1 MPQKTQPLDA
11 ETLRRYINREA
22 RINGIRV
29 KSRRKALDLTLEQ
42 TADLAFTTPQT
53 VFKIEEGQIVARD
66 HVRLALAFAL
76 GCEVDELF
84 PNPTR
89 AAVIREVA

>member
-1 MPQKTQPLDA
+1 MATKTPTLDA
-11 ETLRRYINREA
+11 DALRKYVSREA

-29 KSRRKALDLTLEQ
+29 KSRRKALKLTLDQVAE
-42 TADLAFTTPQT
+42 LAFTTPQT

-66 HVRLALAFAL
+66 HVRLAMAFAL
-76 GCEVDELF
+76 GCEVEELF
-84 PNPTR
+84 PHPTR